1 MSNNHRDRMRTL
13 RTFASAQ
20 LQEQEQHLAVMR
32 RVVDLLNAHDLK
44 DHLKSQGVNVVKLS
58 NFGGVAEI
66 EEVTGFKNKDQMH
79 DIVHDA
85 IRDAD
90 MSFDQLAQAD
100 PMYVEGED
108 VIIFDATGDPG
119 DVPRAQ
125 LEEQLEGLIDE

>member
-1 MSNNHRDRMRTL
+1 MSNNHQDRVRAL
-13 RTFASAQ
+13 RNLVSAQ
-20 LQEQEQHLAVMR
+20 LQEQEQRLAQKR

-66 EEVTGFKNKDQMH
+66 EEVIGIKGKDQMH
-79 DIVHDA
+79 EIVHDA

-100 PMYVEGED
+100 PMHVDGED
-108 VIIFDATGDPG
+108 VIIFDATADPG
-119 DVPRAQ
+119 DVPREQ
-125 LEEQLEGLIDE
+125 LEEQLEGLTDE